1 MSVAPEHAGL
11 SEHLNALLDG
21 ELEADL
27 RARVEAHVAA
37 CAACRLELAQL
48 RTTRAAVHALP
59 LQRAPRP
66 FTIAAPEPGAA
77 RRRGAA
83 LAALLGWGWRLGS
96 LAAAACLIVAWLQV
110 AAPASRSTPEP
121 AVAPVQRQQPAAVAS
136 PAGPSVRAFG
146 APASSAPA
154 VPQEAAPAR
163 ASGSTPASDAA
174 SGGTGGVPPAPASS
188 SAQGERPGRNR
199 ALLWTMAAALAL
211 ASAGAFVLQRR
222 ARRAVERSA

>member
-121 AVAPVQRQQPAAVAS
+121 AVALVQRQQPAAVAS

-146 APASSAPA
+146 APA

-188 SAQGERPGRNR
+188 SAQGEHPGRNR
-199 ALLWTMAAALAL
+199 ALLWTMAAAAMAL

-222 ARRAVERSA
+222 ARRVVERSA